1 MSQAKQVYVSTRMAC
16 IELQVAVRSMQAT
29 KKLKALKKNA
39 KETGKLLDMKRI
51 LEDKAKA
58 LTALL
63 SDETEKSARLFLAEL
78 RTFPFHF

>member
-1 MSQAKQVYVSTRMAC
+1 MAC